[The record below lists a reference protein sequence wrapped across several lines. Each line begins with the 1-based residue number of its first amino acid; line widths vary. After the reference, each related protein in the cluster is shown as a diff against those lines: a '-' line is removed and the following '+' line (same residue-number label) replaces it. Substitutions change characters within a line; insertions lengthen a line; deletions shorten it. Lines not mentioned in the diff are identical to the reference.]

1 MKLYSLILLIGLLF
15 GLSSCIEII
24 DDISI
29 KNDGSGTLKYTIN
42 LSSSKVKINSILA
55 LDSLEGKKVP
65 TIAEI
70 KDKIYS
76 FQNKLETKTGISNVV
91 IESNFTDFIFK
102 LQCDFTN
109 VNALQTAL
117 REVIEEESKEKN
129 IPELEATWLSWD
141 GNKLVRSIP
150 EITVKK
156 TKDIKQEDIDL
167 MKQGNYTS
175 ITRFERA
182 VEKFDN
188 ATATLS
194 KNKMAVMVKTN
205 PYALTQN
212 SSLLENTIYLVPAK
226 N

>member
-1 MKLYSLILLIGLLF
+1 MKITSFIGLLVIL
-15 GLSSCIEII
+15 LSFNSCIEII

-42 LSSSKVKINSILA
+42 LSSSKIKINSILA
-55 LDSLEGKKVP
+55 LDSLEGRKVP
-65 TIAEI
+65 TISEI
-70 KDKIYS
+70 QEKIIS
-76 FQNKLETKTGISNVV
+76 FKNKLEGKPGMSNVTLDY
-91 IESNFTDFIFK
+91 NFTDYIFK

-109 VNALQTAL
+109 VTALQTAL
-117 REVIEEESKEKN
+117 KEVIQEESKEKN
-129 IPELEATWLSWD
+129 IPELEQTWLNWD
-141 GNKLVRSIP
+141 GSKMVRSIP

-156 TKDIKQEDIDL
+156 TKDFKQEDIEL

-175 ITRFERA
+175 ISRFERT
-182 VEKFDN
+182 VDKFDN

-194 KNKMAVMVKTN
+194 KNKMAVMIRTN

-212 SSLLENTIYLVPAK
+212 SKILENTIYLTPIK